1 MRTVKSGVIL
11 VIGIGTLLAG
21 FGMVRVLLGQGDDDL
36 SIISEMTTTTQRKN
50 FFRTLTPERKTALW
64 RKHLAV
70 ELTKHPEL
78 TADQKSVINLGM
90 VIVSPDFYTANL
102 PNVCSKGSVF
112 GTALENAFP
121 N

>member
-36 SIISEMTTTTQRKN
+36 SIISQMTTTTQRKN

-70 ELTKHPEL
+70 ELTQAPGTHGGSKEC
-78 TADQKSVINLGM
+78 DQFGYGDSQSRLLHCQSTECLQQRFSVWN
-90 VIVSPDFYTANL
+90 SA
-102 PNVCSKGSVF
+102 
-112 GTALENAFP
+112 
-121 N
+121 